1 MTEGVDA
8 IDMLKLAVKHEDTEA
23 VIESAPVMVS
33 VKDLRKTYSIRRG
46 GFKSE
51 PLHAVDGISF
61 EIHKGTTLALVGESG
76 SGKSTAAR
84 LVLGLEPP
92 TEGEIVVGG
101 QNMAG
106 ASAKQLFDLRRRMQV
121 VFQDPYASLDPQ
133 RSIGAIIAE
142 PLKVHGVGDRVSRHA
157 RVEEL
162 LEQVALPTEL
172 AHRYPNELSG
182 GQRQRV
188 AIARALALKPEVVVL
203 DEAVSAL
210 DVLVQAQILQLLADL
225 QEELGLTY
233 LFITHD
239 LAVVRVVADA
249 VAVME
254 QGKIVE
260 AGPTDEI
267 FENAQQP
274 YTQRLLDAIPGAG
287 IEFGN

>member
-1 MTEGVDA
+1 
-8 IDMLKLAVKHEDTEA
+8 
-23 VIESAPVMVS
+23 
-33 VKDLRKTYSIRRG
+33 
-46 GFKSE
+46 
-51 PLHAVDGISF
+51 
-61 EIHKGTTLALVGESG
+61 
-76 SGKSTAAR
+76 
-84 LVLGLEPP
+84 
-92 TEGEIVVGG
+92 
-101 QNMAG
+101 
-106 ASAKQLFDLRRRMQV
+106 MQV

-133 RSIGAIIAE
+133 RTIGAIIAE
-142 PLKVHGVGDRVSRHA
+142 PLKDHKVGDRHARIA

-162 LEQVALPTEL
+162 LEQVALPVEL

-188 AIARALALKPEVVVL
+188 AIARALALKPDVVVL

-225 QEELGLTY
+225 QAELGLTY

-260 AGPTDEI
+260 TGLTDEI
-267 FENAQQP
+267 FENPQQA
-274 YTQRLLDAIPGAG
+274 YTRRLLDAIPGAG
-287 IEFGN
+287 IEFAS